1 MRQDIPYVYSND
13 AKLRISIINKF
24 WKPREEFVRNLLKKR
39 GNPKK
44 NNFSGFKLIG
54 YHSFVEPEDRKE
66 KFKPQATLID
76 VKFAFNTDYQPRKL
90 GRPQI
95 LLQNASS
102 HDFKSEVFAHVEKG
116 QDIFL
121 LAYSPN
127 YRAPIIELIIS
138 DYLLSVMLDD
148 INLGKHVQLLDICLK
163 SEDQPFPNHFVSA
176 RSNKNFETTIPHE
189 LSFKDGWDGKG
200 VFVGKV
206 FNHSSISLEE
216 FQQMAGY
223 DYVLE
228 QTKKNYFDPDHS
240 EHLKKHWSFDEYL
253 QRQRD
258 MYSKPLGP

>member
-13 AKLRISIINKF
+13 AKLRISIINKY
-24 WKPREEFVRNLLKKR
+24 WKPRNKFVQKLLKRR
-39 GNPKK
+39 GYTKE
-44 NNFSGFKLIG
+44 NNFSGFKVIG
-54 YHSFVEPEDRKE
+54 YHSFVEPLSGTE
-66 KFKPQATLID
+66 KLKSQATLTD
-76 VKFAFNTDYQPRKL
+76 VKFIFNTRFQPRKL
-90 GRPQI
+90 GRPRI
-95 LLQNASS
+95 LMQNASS
-102 HDFKSEVFAHVEKG
+102 FDFKQKLFAHVEQG

-228 QTKKNYFDPDHS
+228 QTKKIYFDPYEN

-253 QRQRD
+253 QRQREI
-258 MYSKPLGP
+258 YSKPLGP